1 MSGDRVDVCGVAAS
15 VVVSALALARH
26 DDLMSVASI
35 VIVFLMGAIPVALPA
50 VMTIVQAVGATGLSK
65 RGVLVTRLDSV
76 EDASSIDMFCFDK
89 TGTITQNRLSVT
101 GCVPCGPYSE
111 ADVARMAA
119 LASRREENDA
129 IDEAIIEYADK
140 GAVSLQGYEQLSY
153 LPFDP
158 ANKRTEAVAKHA
170 GACWRI
176 AKGSPKPS
184 SPCAL
189 GQLGAST
196 SFLLLLALIL

>member
-1 MSGDRVDVCGVAAS
+1 M
-15 VVVSALALARH
+15 
-26 DDLMSVASI
+26 
-35 VIVFLMGAIPVALPA
+35 
-50 VMTIVQAVGATGLSK
+50 
-65 RGVLVTRLDSV
+65 RGS
-76 EDASSIDMFCFDK
+76 
-89 TGTITQNRLSVT
+89 
-101 GCVPCGPYSE
+101 
-111 ADVARMAA
+111 DVAWLKIPMRMSLEERCIA
-119 LASRREENDA
+119 LTAVRLAPQIASFRSRPWHLPSLFRRWC
-129 IDEAIIEYADK
+129 ADK